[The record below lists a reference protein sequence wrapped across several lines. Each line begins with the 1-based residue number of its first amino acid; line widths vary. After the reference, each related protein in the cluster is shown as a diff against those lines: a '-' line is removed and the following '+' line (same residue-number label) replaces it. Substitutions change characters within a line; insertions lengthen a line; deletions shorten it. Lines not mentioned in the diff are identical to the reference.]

1 MLMRQFLFAK
11 TLVVIAL
18 VLVAVAV
25 TANAQDNLQAW
36 ENYDF
41 AKQSIKTVAV
51 TNLSLDDL
59 KFLRGIVFGKHG
71 RIFKDAEIKS
81 YLEGQ
86 PWYKADAG
94 FQNSMLNDTE
104 RRNLDVI
111 RHAETGKHP
120 EVQPGDMRF
129 YRNRELS
136 AKKLG
141 HHSGAEWTVLAAEI
155 EAIHGK
161 RF

>member
-36 ENYDF
+36 EDYDF
-41 AKQSIKTVAV
+41 AKQSIKPAQV
-51 TNLSLDDL
+51 TDLSLDDL

-86 PWYKADAG
+86 PWYKPDAG
-94 FQNSMLNDTE
+94 FQNS
-104 RRNLDVI
+104 V
-111 RHAETGKHP
+111 
-120 EVQPGDMRF
+120 
-129 YRNRELS
+129 LS
-136 AKKLG
+136 D
-141 HHSGAEWTVLAAEI
+141 I
-155 EAIHGK
+155 EQES
-161 RF
+161 